1 MPVSTARGECA
12 RNKEKTML
20 IRTSLFTSAAFALCL
35 ALPASAE
42 TADTVVATING
53 TDITLGHM
61 IVVRAS
67 LPDQYRQLPDDVLFS
82 GILDQL
88 IQQTVLAQVL
98 GDETPKRVRIA
109 LENERRSLLAAERID
124 SVLGERISPER
135 LQTAYDA
142 KYGGMTED
150 REFNASHI
158 LVATEDEAKALVT
171 TLEAGADFAELAKE
185 KSTGPSGPRGGEL
198 GWFGTGAMVP
208 AFEQAVIGM
217 EKDAISAPIQ
227 TQFGWHVIKLNDVR
241 DKKAPALEEVK
252 EELERE
258 LANQLVETYIKE
270 LTEEAVISRITSDE
284 IDLNLLKDLTLLEK

>member
-1 MPVSTARGECA
+1 
-12 RNKEKTML
+12 ML
-20 IRTSLFTSAAFALCL
+20 IRTSLFTSAALALCL
-35 ALPASAE
+35 ALPASAD

-67 LPDQYRQLPDDVLFS
+67 LPEQYRQLPDDVLFS

-88 IQQTVLAQVL
+88 IQQTVLAQVFD
-98 GDETPKRVRIA
+98 GETPQRVRIA

-124 SVLGERISPER
+124 SVLSERISPER
-135 LQTAYDA
+135 LEAAYDA
-142 KYGGMTED
+142 KYGGYNEG

-158 LVATEDEAKALVT
+158 LVATEDEAKAIVT
-171 TLEAGADFAELAKE
+171 TLEGGADFAELAKE

-208 AFEQAVIGM
+208 AFEQAVVDM
-217 EKDAISAPIQ
+217 DKDAISAPVQ

-241 DKKAPALEEVK
+241 DKAAPALDEVK

-258 LANQLVETYIKE
+258 LATELVDTYIKE
-270 LTEEAVISRITSDE
+270 LTDEAVISRITSDE

>member
-1 MPVSTARGECA
+1 
-12 RNKEKTML
+12 ML
-20 IRTSLFTSAAFALCL
+20 IRTSLFTSAALALCL
-35 ALPASAE
+35 ALPASAD

-67 LPDQYRQLPDDVLFS
+67 LPEQYRQLPDDVLFS

-88 IQQTVLAQVL
+88 IQQTVLAQVFD
-98 GDETPKRVRIA
+98 GETPQRVRI
-109 LENERRSLLAAERID
+109 AAERID
-124 SVLGERISPER
+124 SVLSERISPER
-135 LQTAYDA
+135 LEAAYDA
-142 KYGGMTED
+142 KYGGYNEG

-158 LVATEDEAKALVT
+158 LVATEDEAKAIVT
-171 TLEAGADFAELAKE
+171 TLEGGADFAELAKE

-208 AFEQAVIGM
+208 AFEQAVVDM
-217 EKDAISAPIQ
+217 DKDAISAPVQ

-241 DKKAPALEEVK
+241 DKAAPALDEVK

-258 LANQLVETYIKE
+258 LATELVDTYIKE
-270 LTEEAVISRITSDE
+270 LTDEAVISRITSDE